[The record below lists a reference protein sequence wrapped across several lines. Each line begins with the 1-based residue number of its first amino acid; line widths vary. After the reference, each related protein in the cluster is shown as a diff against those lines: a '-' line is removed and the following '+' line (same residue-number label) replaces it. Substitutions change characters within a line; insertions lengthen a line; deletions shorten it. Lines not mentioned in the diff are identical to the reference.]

1 MADGTR
7 IADEVGE
14 GRNQVDRQVV
24 DRIVAKILEG
34 SQYGGFTGSAQ
45 PGDDDQ
51 FRARDGRAR
60 GRSLPGLAFT
70 RLLTLRVT
78 LRARQ
83 ARSPADRKSRVCRRA
98 ISRGL

>member
-1 MADGTR
+1 MADGGR
-7 IADEVGE
+7 IADEIGK
-14 GRNQVDRQVV
+14 GRNQVDRKIV

-34 SQYGGFTGSAQ
+34 SQYRGFTGSAQ

-51 FRARDGRAR
+51 LRARDSGAR
-60 GRSLPGLAFT
+60 GRSLRGLPFT
-70 RLLTLRVT
+70 GLLT

-98 ISRGL
+98 ISREL

>member
-1 MADGTR
+1 MADGAR
-7 IADEVGE
+7 IADEIGKR
-14 GRNQVDRQVV
+14 RNQVDRQVV

-34 SQYGGFTGSAQ
+34 SQYRGFAGSAQ

-51 FRARDGRAR
+51 FRARDGGAR
-60 GRSLPGLAFT
+60 WRGLPGLTFI
-70 RLLTLRVT
+70 RLLT

-98 ISRGL
+98 ISREL

>member
-51 FRARDGRAR
+51 FRARGGGAGRPR
-60 GRSLPGLAFT
+60 LPGLAFT
-70 RLLTLRVT
+70 RLLI

>member
-7 IADEVGE
+7 IADEIGK
-14 GRNQVDRQVV
+14 GRNQVDRKIV
-24 DRIVAKILEG
+24 DRIVTKILEG

-70 RLLTLRVT
+70 RLLTLR
-78 LRARQ
+78 ARQ

-98 ISRGL
+98 ISREL